1 MAERLRCVRA
11 CCVGRQALR
20 SFKDKIDTQEVP
32 SQNFEAVRPFLKSPR
47 FTHDAIV
54 SKSKAAGGICSWV
67 ANIVAYY
74 DIFCDVHPKRLLV
87 ARARTQ
93 LEGAQMRLGEVRGG
107 EQVPLG
113 RRWLACCSQ
122 RWRARVRP
130 EWTRLNGELPYSKR
144 NWMQSRLHSTPQPP
158 LSRRRRLVLPSWP
171 TASTVQTASSRH

>member
-1 MAERLRCVRA
+1 MVVR
-11 CCVGRQALR
+11 GQALR
-20 SFKDKIDTQEVP
+20 SFKDKIDAQEVP

-107 EQVPLG
+107 
-113 RRWLACCSQ
+113 ASAS
-122 RWRARVRP
+122 RAP
-130 EWTRLNGELPYSKR
+130 MAGLTTLTRSC
-144 NWMQSRLHSTPQPP
+144 
-158 LSRRRRLVLPSWP
+158 
-171 TASTVQTASSRH
+171 AA